1 MTMAQF
7 IVINKEYQD
16 DGAVFEQIF
25 LYITRTDKAISSL
38 IGSQY
43 LYPVNDAVSIGR
55 QMREVL
61 KLNSGNG
68 RALWHFVLSFDNYTE
83 SDITPVMAYNIA
95 GRILTLFDGHQA
107 IYAVHEDTD
116 NLHVHF
122 MINAT
127 SFYNGRKIE
136 NKRDTFENI
145 AQMFPTLTLNVING
159 QRRLYCTICYH
170 TDDTV
175 Y

>member
-1 MTMAQF
+1 MAQF

-16 DGAVFEQIF
+16 DGAVFEQLF
-25 LYITRTDKAISSL
+25 LYITRTDKAISNL

-43 LYPVNDAVSIGR
+43 LYPINDAVSIGR

-83 SDITPVMAYNIA
+83 SNITPVMAYNIA
-95 GRILTLFDGHQA
+95 GRMLTLFDGHQA
-107 IYAVHEDTD
+107 VYAVHEDTD

-127 SFYNGRKIE
+127 NFYTGRKIE

-145 AQMFPTLTLNVING
+145 VQMLPALTLDTTYE
-159 QRRLYCTICYH
+159 QKRLYCNVCYH
-170 TDDTV
+170 TNDDIC
-175 Y
+175 